1 MTGTP
6 DQLREA
12 YSRAAEHDSPLRWH
26 RFPARWP
33 RNRYEA
39 AAALCVGGGSLLEL
53 GFGDGLL
60 LYNLADR
67 YDRLVGV
74 DFVQQRVRAAR
85 SELERRGLADRVE
98 LVAHAVDD
106 GLPERLEGERFDCIV
121 WADVIEH
128 VVDVVA
134 VFRDIARLAKP
145 GGHLVTVTPNVA
157 SLKRRLALVRG
168 RFPFTS
174 GSDEGFEV
182 AEGEMFDGG
191 HVHYFTFRA
200 VERLHREHGF
210 DADVARFGFG
220 RFGRLHSV
228 WPTLMSGG
236 VAVRSRRE

>member
-1 MTGTP
+1 MKDP
-6 DQLREA
+6 VDRLEAA

-39 AAALCVGGGSLLEL
+39 AAALCAGGGSLLEL

-74 DFVQQRVRAAR
+74 EFVERRVRAAR
-85 SELERRGLADRVE
+85 SELERHGLEDRVE
-98 LVAHAVDD
+98 LVAHAVDE
-106 GLPERLEGERFDCIV
+106 GLPEKLEGETFDCIV

-128 VVDVVA
+128 VVDVLA
-134 VFRDIARLAKP
+134 VFRDIVRLAKP
-145 GGHLVTVTPNVA
+145 GGFLVTVTPNVA
-157 SLKRRLALVRG
+157 SLKRRLALARG
-168 RFPFTS
+168 RFPSTS
-174 GSDEGFEV
+174 ASSEGFGMP
-182 AEGEMFDGG
+182 EGEMFDGG

-200 VERLHREHGF
+200 IERLHREHGF
-210 DADVARFGFG
+210 GADVARLGFG
-220 RFGRLHSV
+220 RFGRLHDLR
-228 WPTLMSGG
+228 PTLLSGG